1 MSNLD
6 PTHLDSNF
14 KIEFHI
20 NTVNPITL
28 LRIEVWNLTSPQ
40 QNQLLSIEYLAQQT
54 RILVSLIKWCQ
65 THRIKSLAFIIST
78 GLDGIV
84 IYANPLVGVSDG
96 DVEVQI
102 VLEIVVGGEIELC
115 QRGISDVE
123 FEVVGAN
130 KEPEDDG
137 GDANEDEDSEDQFE
151 N

>member
-1 MSNLD
+1 M
-6 PTHLDSNF
+6 
-14 KIEFHI
+14 
-20 NTVNPITL
+20 
-28 LRIEVWNLTSPQ
+28 
-40 QNQLLSIEYLAQQT
+40 
-54 RILVSLIKWCQ
+54 
-65 THRIKSLAFIIST
+65 
-78 GLDGIV
+78 DGIV